1 MQLTLDTLLQ
11 THPDV
16 IVTELSGS
24 DGKPEAVLLNL
35 ATHKYFSLNATGIDI
50 WKVLEQGLPLSAAVA
65 QLTERYDITAA
76 HAQQSV
82 MELAAALAEAEL
94 VSDGRQ
100 GS

>member
-1 MQLTLDTLLQ
+1 MYLTLDTRLQ

-35 ATHKYFSLNATGIDI
+35 TTHKYFSLNATGIDI
-50 WKVLEQGLPLSAAVA
+50 WKVLQQGLPLSAAVA
-65 QLTERYDITAA
+65 QLTERYDVTAA
-76 HAQQSV
+76 HAEQSV

-94 VSDGRQ
+94 VSDGGQ
-100 GS
+100 GG

>member
-1 MQLTLDTLLQ
+1 MHLTLDTSLQ

-65 QLTERYDITAA
+65 QLTERYDVTAA
-76 HAQQSV
+76 YAEQSV

-94 VSDGRQ
+94 VSDGSQ
-100 GS
+100 GG